1 MADWQEKYMRLRDE
15 HSDLKL
21 AFNAK
26 VEEVKRTN
34 VQLTKIENL
43 LKMKDKMD
51 SAAGGGYASAL
62 ARAEQ
67 EKIIKKLYD
76 EKAALAAKNADGEK
90 RIAKLRETVERMK
103 RNEKVLKRRA
113 SSGACDCRRASAGS
127 IRQ

>member
-1 MADWQEKYMRLRDE
+1 MRLRDE

-21 AFNAK
+21 AFNSK

-51 SAAGGGYASAL
+51 AASGGGYATAV

-67 EKIIKKLYD
+67 EKIIKKL
-76 EKAALAAKNADGEK
+76 N
-90 RIAKLRETVERMK
+90 
-103 RNEKVLKRRA
+103 
-113 SSGACDCRRASAGS
+113 
-127 IRQ
+127 